1 MISSGW
7 WYWYE
12 IGLVWICSGGLW
24 WRTEIVSIIIVTIC
38 HIGAQQIFK
47 NCNFLLFLCILHL
60 LKNID
65 FPPFPL
71 HSPNGSL
78 IGSIFVLKSGRIIFY
93 RATEV
98 TKPRMRK
105 RPLSLSKV
113 AFSSLSVRSS
123 PMFLDIAEYSLL
135 LMMMASALFLPFFLE
150 QKFPWGH
157 LCNPSDLL
165 FFFQTMLY
173 LADFAFSFSK
183 YWQKIITQ
191 STGLWFSWSSLDLTF
206 TDGGARVKS
215 GAGQEEP
222 RKLQQVQDR
231 IQTPKSVFRSFKL
244 LICSLSEY
252 NWFGFVLNSW
262 EMFINKSIV
271 FGIVR

>member
-71 HSPNGSL
+71 HSQNGSL
-78 IGSIFVLKSGRIIFY
+78 IGSIFVLKSGRIFFY

-123 PMFLDIAEYSLL
+123 PMFLEPKGYCRIFSITDDDGISTFFAFFSWAKVSWRPFVQSFRSPFLFPNN
-135 LMMMASALFLPFFLE
+135 ALFSR
-150 QKFPWGH
+150 
-157 LCNPSDLL
+157 LC
-165 FFFQTMLY
+165 
-173 LADFAFSFSK
+173 
-183 YWQKIITQ
+183 I
-191 STGLWFSWSSLDLTF
+191 
-206 TDGGARVKS
+206 
-215 GAGQEEP
+215 
-222 RKLQQVQDR
+222 
-231 IQTPKSVFRSFKL
+231 
-244 LICSLSEY
+244 LI
-252 NWFGFVLNSW
+252 F
-262 EMFINKSIV
+262 
-271 FGIVR
+271 